1 MTTPYRILIFA
12 AREEDTDWLVKQLSG
27 SEDSEFAVD
36 AIAAYDG
43 QLDDSLVQHSD
54 AIVVDSSLG
63 PETAQQLL
71 YDLMIRQASQPVVLC
86 VEAHQQSQF
95 PAAVRQG
102 AQDFIIK
109 GSDSAEIIHRVLLH
123 AMDRAQIL
131 RATQDAEE
139 RVRAIIENQSDGILI
154 VDEADSI
161 LFANPACE
169 VILNKPLIE
178 LLGAPLEIEIPK
190 AADATVEIRHSEEY
204 GIIASLRWVPIRW
217 EGRDV
222 RLYTI
227 RDISAEHKTR
237 EQLRKTKDEAE
248 RLAALKSSFLA
259 NMSHELRM
267 PLASI
272 IGFAQLIEEGIDKS
286 EVKEFSQMIV
296 ESSNKLLETINSVL
310 DLTRLDAQAFEV
322 RRTRVSLEDAAREVV
337 DSLQPLLDEKNIPV
351 RISVTGD
358 DTIIADPLA
367 VRRIFNNLVGNAI
380 KFTHV
385 GEIALSL
392 TGLDEVVRCDVS
404 DTGIGIDPEFIP
416 HVFDEFAQES
426 TGRSRTHGGTGLG
439 LAISKRLI
447 EAHGGTIQVVSE
459 KGKGSTFSI
468 RFPRTGKIEKESESQ

>member
-1 MTTPYRILIFA
+1 MTAPNHILIFA
-12 AREEDTDWLVKQLSG
+12 AREEDAEWLVGQLSG
-27 SEDSEFAVD
+27 PEDSGFVVD
-36 AIAAYDG
+36 SIAAYEG
-43 QLDDSLVQHSD
+43 HLENSILQNSD

-63 PETAQQLL
+63 PDTAQLLL
-71 YDLMIRQASQPVVLC
+71 YDLMILQSAQPVVLC
-86 VEAHQQSQF
+86 VEADQQSQF

-109 GSDSAEIIHRVLLH
+109 GSDTAEIIHRVLLQ

-131 RATQDAEE
+131 RATQEAEE
-139 RVRAIIENQSDGILI
+139 RVRAIIENISDGILI
-154 VDEADSI
+154 VDEADTI

-169 VILNKPLIE
+169 LILDRPLIE
-178 LLGAPLEIEIPK
+178 LLGAPLDIEIPK
-190 AADATVEIRHSEEY
+190 ASDATVEIRHSPEF

-217 EGRDV
+217 EGRNV

-237 EQLRKTKDEAE
+237 EQLQKTKDEAE

-272 IGFAQLIEEGIDKS
+272 IGFAQLIEEGIDDS
-286 EVKEFSQMIV
+286 EYREFSQMIV
-296 ESSNKLLETINSVL
+296 ESGNKLLETINSVL

-322 RRTRVSLEDAAREVV
+322 RRSRVSLEDAAREVV
-337 DSLQPLLDEKNIPV
+337 GSLQPLLDEKNIPV
-351 RISVTGD
+351 RISVAGD

-380 KFTHV
+380 KFTDE
-385 GEIALSL
+385 GEISL
-392 TGLDEVVRCDVS
+392 LLAGLDEVVRCDIS
-404 DTGIGIDPEFIP
+404 DTGIGIDPDFIP

-426 TGRSRTHGGTGLG
+426 TGRSRSHGGTGLG

-447 EAHGGTIQVVSE
+447 EAQGGTIHVESE
-459 KGKGSTFSI
+459 KGKGTTFTI
-468 RFPRTGKIEKESESQ
+468 RFPRTGKLPDESESQ